1 MVQEKPFD
9 STFEHHD
16 LDLLVALDRGHDFP
30 EFQNKL
36 RAHEIERRVVEYHSP
51 ARRRLSIQP
60 YLCLL
65 RHCVHQILLFA
76 DGCRMFRNIL
86 SAAPSLL
93 SDDGINS
100 VALTGHNP
108 RRMSRALL

>member
-16 LDLLVALDRGHDFP
+16 PDLLVALDRRQDFP

-36 RAHEIERRVVEYHSP
+36 RAHEIERRVVEYHPP
-51 ARRRLSIQP
+51 APRRLSIQP

-65 RHCVHQILLFA
+65 RHCVHQILPFVA
-76 DGCRMFRNIL
+76 TCPMFPNIYPT
-86 SAAPSLL
+86 APTLL
-93 SDDGINS
+93 SDDGINGCRFNG
-100 VALTGHNP
+100 VTIPAGC
-108 RRMSRALL
+108 RARS